1 VTSARLLVLFP
12 HNLSQC
18 LIWSFLVAGLEID
31 RTMNKII
38 LILIALFALAV
49 LATVASYGFMI
60 MWGIM
65 MRFWWLLVGVV
76 LGAFLIKVLR

>member
-1 VTSARLLVLFP
+1 
-12 HNLSQC
+12 
-18 LIWSFLVAGLEID
+18 
-31 RTMNKII
+31 MNKIV